1 MSLSL
6 LRRAILAQSIGVSLP
21 VDVLS
26 VRSAFAGA
34 VGACERLV
42 GMRNVQRCSFAAS
55 ASLSERASDS
65 TASSTDRFA
74 PKIFRTGT
82 LAVKVGMTQGACPQ
96 GFTRLRPFVLAL
108 PRSTATR
115 RPSFCPLRP
124 RPPPE
129 FDHHGQRIPLSVLW
143 LDDVQVTQIKPYS
156 ASSSSLQLGIGS
168 KRRKQ
173 IPAIAGGPL

>member
-82 LAVKVGMTQGACPQ
+82 LAVKVGMTQGTSLLFVRSGAALDSTHARVLPASLS
-96 GFTRLRPFVLAL
+96 TRV
-108 PRSTATR
+108 
-115 RPSFCPLRP
+115 
-124 RPPPE
+124 RPP
-129 FDHHGQRIPLSVLW
+129 R
-143 LDDVQVTQIKPYS
+143 TANS
-156 ASSSSLQLGIGS
+156 AECFVVG
-168 KRRKQ
+168 
-173 IPAIAGGPL
+173 